1 MGSSEK
7 KRGPKYKIKKKR
19 KKREKTPQK
28 RKKVFPQRREKKSGN
43 PTRKKKSTPPPKKSK
58 KKHTKKLPKKMM
70 RFGRES
76 DTTDDLTFQDPFMTT
91 DIDAMSSSLFDRKGA
106 FAQDPFA
113 QDPFSTETDSSS
125 AIFERMVGGAADK
138 SKSKSK
144 SLTAA
149 LDRVEQLSRAHA
161 VTDGQRA
168 RIEVALHETRHK
180 KHGDLVAAVLAAH
193 PRGPSETVEA
203 GVREIMRTVA
213 KISSLSRYEAEQS
226 TEDTEDA
233 ADKDIC
239 ARIPTSERG
248 KYPWCKQQP
257 DEISTEVMELIRL
270 ITKGKAQE
278 VVDRALKQRGYSR
291 YEIRKAAKQ
300 YATTMKRVLQTH
312 RAFDSNVETTDAS
325 TVVEAVNELAQN
337 PDFVQ
342 HMIELM
348 AMHLP
353 PDYPWRAES
362 ITTVCKW
369 WIMQYLSMVRPQ
381 LVHAVISCPDKD
393 PYKCTLLG
401 LSLGG
406 SEPIAK
412 WHGSSS
418 VHVPTHGTDESQ
430 VAVMLSNAKWADVFK
445 KFEADKRALRGG
457 KRRGAFAKLDA
468 STKSKLNDAVKE
480 VDAVFKQEVLRA
492 IEALSIEVAT
502 VGKCIFDAWSGVKV
516 PGTSFGSAFGSSTYE
531 SDSQTKES
539 SSHDSSHDSS
549 ASSAYGSADELSSTY
564 YGTNTRDSYDSESDY
579 NSDSDSQ
586 SFGKDAGVRRLEINT
601 KAKDAVKEV
610 EKLLTAIGKATPPP
624 PTITSNNRDLQDLKN
639 AIDEIRV
646 ASEAVRPGGFT
657 IVLGDNFTTD
667 KTKTDAVEKALKK
680 LMVTSNGYKFKPSKQ
695 LENKIKDIESDV
707 YALHDTMTRSTMID
721 DATHLNAKLFT
732 RKGVSSS
739 ALHDVVSKYTSLFL
753 GSMDQGT
760 LASIGIGATGDVSD
774 ADLLARVI
782 KDADQKTMDKSE
794 YREKARECAGYVT
807 FRNKGAGAINA
818 RTLTLLLN
826 GVYSADEDDKSLLSE
841 ENLSSGIIRHGVSL
855 DGATISNGKN
865 KTSLKKLVRPKFAS
879 QMQQYHENMLAAKSA
894 ISTWTVRLLGFGT
907 TTKAGGGTGP
917 VAYSVPRASAEHTA
931 IAMNV
936 LTQIAIKIAPA
947 YAQSIQQFYET
958 AGALSVNLTSSLVT
972 TKSNTTP
979 EEESLFDQRSADDE
993 SDTETGDISF
1003 FDDGY

>member
-1 MGSSEK
+1 
-7 KRGPKYKIKKKR
+7 
-19 KKREKTPQK
+19 
-28 RKKVFPQRREKKSGN
+28 
-43 PTRKKKSTPPPKKSK
+43 
-58 KKHTKKLPKKMM
+58 MM
-70 RFGRES
+70 RFGLMDTS
-76 DTTDDLTFQDPFMTT
+76 DDTFQPYGTT
-91 DIDAMSSSLFDRKGA
+91 DIDDMSSSLFDRKGA
-106 FAQDPFA
+106 FAQDPF
-113 QDPFSTETDSSS
+113 STDTESSG
-125 AIFERMVGGAADK
+125 AIFERMVGGNSRESVAK
-138 SKSKSK
+138 SKNLSI
-144 SLTAA
+144 A

-193 PRGPSETVEA
+193 PRGPAETVEA

-233 ADKDIC
+233 SEKDIC

-300 YATTMKRVLQTH
+300 YTTTMKRVLQTH
-312 RAFDSNVETTDAS
+312 RAFDSNVETTDSS
-325 TVVEAVNELAQN
+325 TVIEAVNELAQN

-393 PYKCTLLG
+393 AYKCTLLG

-468 STKSKLNDAVKE
+468 STKTKLNEAAKE
-480 VDAVFKQEVLRA
+480 VDAAFK
-492 IEALSIEVAT
+492 EALKNAIDELAIDVPT
-502 VGKCIFDAWSGVKV
+502 VGFCVFDAWSGIHK
-516 PGTSFGSAFGSSTYE
+516 PGTTFGSSSSTSYGSSSSAYE
-531 SDSQTKES
+531 S
-539 SSHDSSHDSS
+539 
-549 ASSAYGSADELSSTY
+549 SSAYGTSADDLSSTY
-564 YGTNTRDSYDSESDY
+564 YGTTAEKSTQSSYDSESDY
-579 NSDSDSQ
+579 SSDSDSSS
-586 SFGKDAGVRRLEINT
+586 SFGKGASKSDIQKSAEEAMKTVDSLIAN
-601 KAKDAVKEV
+601 A
-610 EKLLTAIGKATPPP
+610 GKAPADAE
-624 PTITSNNRDLQDLKN
+624 SERVLKDLRTALD
-639 AIDEIRV
+639 AI
-646 ASEAVRPGGFT
+646 
-657 IVLGDNFTTD
+657 
-667 KTKTDAVEKALKK
+667 KTDANLGENTKKDKAKTDALKSELQK
-680 LMVTSNGYKFKPSKQ
+680 SRRIKFKPDKQ
-695 LENKIKDIESDV
+695 LVDKISGIIDAV
-707 YALHDTMTRSTMID
+707 YALGDIDTRNAVID
-721 DATHLNAKLFT
+721 DKTHLDFNLFT

-753 GSMDQGT
+753 EDT
-760 LASIGIGATGDVSD
+760 DVALLNILGIQKNGDVNTSTLKN
-774 ADLLARVI
+774 AI
-782 KDADQKTMDKSE
+782 KDATAKPLSKGE
-794 YREKARECAGYVT
+794 YREKARECAGFVA
-807 FRNKGAGAINA
+807 FRGKGVGAITT
-818 RTLTLLLN
+818 RTLTVLLN
-826 GVYSADEDDKSLLSE
+826 GVFSDDDSTSSLITADRLKSGVVRSGVTLD
-841 ENLSSGIIRHGVSL
+841 SS
-855 DGATISNGKN
+855 ISNGKN
-865 KTSLKKLVRPKFAS
+865 KTTLKKLIKPKFAS

-894 ISTWTVRLLGFGT
+894 ISTFTVRLLGVEDDKGT
-907 TTKAGGGTGP
+907 MKP
-917 VAYSVPRASAEHTA
+917 VTYSVTKSSAEHTA

-936 LTQIAIKIAPA
+936 LTQIAIKVAPT
-947 YAQSIQQFYET
+947 YAQSVQQFYET
-958 AGALSVNLTSSLVT
+958 ANALSVNLTSSLVT
-972 TKSNTTP
+972 TKSNSTP
-979 EEESLFDQRSADDE
+979 EEESLFDQRSADEE

>member
-1 MGSSEK
+1 
-7 KRGPKYKIKKKR
+7 
-19 KKREKTPQK
+19 
-28 RKKVFPQRREKKSGN
+28 
-43 PTRKKKSTPPPKKSK
+43 
-58 KKHTKKLPKKMM
+58 MM
-70 RFGRES
+70 RFGLMDTS
-76 DTTDDLTFQDPFMTT
+76 DDTFQPYGTT
-91 DIDAMSSSLFDRKGA
+91 DIDDMSSSLFDRKGA
-106 FAQDPFA
+106 FAQDPF
-113 QDPFSTETDSSS
+113 STDTESSG
-125 AIFERMVGGAADK
+125 AIFERMVGGNSRESVAK
-138 SKSKSK
+138 SKNLSI
-144 SLTAA
+144 A

-193 PRGPSETVEA
+193 PRGPAETVEA

-233 ADKDIC
+233 SEKDIC

-300 YATTMKRVLQTH
+300 YTTTMKRVLQTH
-312 RAFDSNVETTDAS
+312 RAFDSNVETTDSS
-325 TVVEAVNELAQN
+325 TVIEAVNELAQN

-393 PYKCTLLG
+393 AYKCTLLG

-468 STKSKLNDAVKE
+468 STKTKLNEAAKE
-480 VDAVFKQEVLRA
+480 VDAAFKDALKNA
-492 IEALSIEVAT
+492 IEELGIDVQN
-502 VGKCIFDAWSGVKV
+502 VGTCVFDAWSGVQV
-516 PGTSFGSAFGSSTYE
+516 PSGTTFGSSTSTSYG
-531 SDSQTKES
+531 SSSSAYES
-539 SSHDSSHDSS
+539 SS
-549 ASSAYGSADELSSTY
+549 ADDLSSTY
-564 YGTNTRDSYDSESDY
+564 YGTTTEKSTHSSYDSG
-579 NSDSDSQ
+579 SDSESFGSDSS
-586 SFGKDAGVRRLEINT
+586 SFGKDADNRR
-601 KAKDAVKEV
+601 
-610 EKLLTAIGKATPPP
+610 EKLLKSTEVAMKETEKLVTDAAARLRTLRGGSPEYKNMSDNTDNLNEIYVTLNTINGRSKLTYGGDKVGVNQKEDEALISTINKAL
-624 PTITSNNRDLQDLKN
+624 NKLKN
-639 AIDEIRV
+639 VGNNYKIK
-646 ASEAVRPGGFT
+646 P
-657 IVLGDNFTTD
+657 D
-667 KTKTDAVEKALKK
+667 K
-680 LMVTSNGYKFKPSKQ
+680 G
-695 LENKIKDIESDV
+695 LENKITAIISEVRGVRDTYTRDTTAESTK
-707 YALHDTMTRSTMID
+707 L
-721 DATHLNAKLFT
+721 DAGLFT

-739 ALHDVVSKYTSLFL
+739 ALYDVALKYNSLFL
-753 GSMDQGT
+753 EDTVSRIPGIDKDGT
-760 LASIGIGATGDVSD
+760 VNNTTDLKNAIQNASKNAKSLSKGDH
-774 ADLLARVI
+774 
-782 KDADQKTMDKSE
+782 
-794 YREKARECAGYVT
+794 REKARECAGFVA
-807 FRNKGAGAINA
+807 FRTKGVGAITT
-818 RTLTLLLN
+818 RTLTVLLN
-826 GVYSADEDDKSLLSE
+826 GVFSDDDSTSSLITAERLKSGVVRSGVTLD
-841 ENLSSGIIRHGVSL
+841 SS
-855 DGATISNGKN
+855 ISNGKN
-865 KTSLKKLVRPKFAS
+865 KTTLKKLIKPKFAS

-894 ISTWTVRLLGFGT
+894 ISTFTVRLLGVET
-907 TTKAGGGTGP
+907 SGP
-917 VAYSVPRASAEHTA
+917 VTYSVTKSSAEHTA

-936 LTQIAIKIAPA
+936 LTQIAIKVAPT
-947 YAQSIQQFYET
+947 YAQSVQQFYET
-958 AGALSVNLTSSLVT
+958 ANALSVNLTSSLVT
-972 TKSNTTP
+972 TKSNSTP
-979 EEESLFDQRSADDE
+979 EEESLFDQRSADEE

>member
-1 MGSSEK
+1 
-7 KRGPKYKIKKKR
+7 
-19 KKREKTPQK
+19 
-28 RKKVFPQRREKKSGN
+28 
-43 PTRKKKSTPPPKKSK
+43 
-58 KKHTKKLPKKMM
+58 MM
-70 RFGRES
+70 RFGLT
-76 DTTDDLTFQDPFMTT
+76 DTSEDTLPPFET
-91 DIDAMSSSLFDRKGA
+91 DIDDNMSSLFDRKGG
-106 FAQDPFA
+106 PFA

-125 AIFERMVGGAADK
+125 AIFERMVGSSGRAAAGK
-138 SKSKSK
+138 NKN
-144 SLTAA
+144 LTAA

-168 RIEVALHETRHK
+168 RIEVALHETKHK

-233 ADKDIC
+233 SEKDIC

-312 RAFDSNVETTDAS
+312 RAFDSNVETTDS
-325 TVVEAVNELAQN
+325 SSVIEAVNELAQN

-393 PYKCTLLG
+393 AYKCTLLG

-457 KRRGAFAKLDA
+457 KRRGVFAKLDA
-468 STKSKLNDAVKE
+468 STKAKLNEAVKE
-480 VDAVFKQEVLRA
+480 VEATFKAEVTRV
-492 IEALSIEVAT
+492 IEDLGITMDNNICV
-502 VGKCIFDAWSGVKV
+502 FDAWSGIQV
-516 PGTSFGSAFGSSTYE
+516 PSGTTFGSS
-531 SDSQTKES
+531 
-539 SSHDSSHDSS
+539 
-549 ASSAYGSADELSSTY
+549 SSAYGTSADDLSSTY
-564 YGTNTRDSYDSESDY
+564 YGTTTDKSTHSSYDSESDSESY
-579 NSDSDSQ
+579 SSDDSSS
-586 SFGKDAGVRRLEINT
+586 SFGKDKGDRMAELAT
-601 KAKDAVKEV
+601 KAKTAMDDVTKMRDAADNEYNALDAKVKSGSASTQEQARMSQIADNRSALNALIKKIEV
-610 EKLLTAIGKATPPP
+610 IKGVASSKKTGNNIEDDEKRNKELDKALAAATSTSKGLPEYRPKGQLVGK
-624 PTITSNNRDLQDLKN
+624 INGI
-639 AIDEIRV
+639 IDE
-646 ASEAVRPGGFT
+646 
-657 IVLGDNFTTD
+657 
-667 KTKTDAVEKALKK
+667 
-680 LMVTSNGYKFKPSKQ
+680 
-695 LENKIKDIESDV
+695 V
-707 YALHDTMTRSTMID
+707 YAIRDIDTRSTVID
-721 DATHLNAKLFT
+721 NESHLNAKLFT

-739 ALHDVVSKYTSLFL
+739 ALHDVVSKYKSLFL
-753 GSMDQGT
+753 NTEESILKSVGIDKNGT
-760 LASIGIGATGDVSD
+760 VTNSNVLKDIIKNAT
-774 ADLLARVI
+774 
-782 KDADQKTMDKSE
+782 QKTLSKADH
-794 YREKARECAGYVT
+794 REKARECAGYVM

-826 GVYSADEDDKSLLSE
+826 GVFSGDDDNSSSLITEHNLKSGVVRS
-841 ENLSSGIIRHGVSL
+841 GVSL
-855 DGATISNGKN
+855 DSAISNGKN
-865 KTSLKKLVRPKFAS
+865 KTTLKKLIRPKFAG
-879 QMQQYHENMLAAKSA
+879 QMQQYLENMLAAKSA
-894 ISTWTVRLLGFGT
+894 ISTFSVKLLGIEDR
-907 TTKAGGGTGP
+907 KP
-917 VAYSVPRASAEHTA
+917 VTYSVTKASAEHTA

-936 LTQIAIKIAPA
+936 LTQIAVKVAPA
-947 YAQSIQQFYET
+947 YAQSVQQFYET
-958 AGALSVNLTSSLVT
+958 AGALSVNLTSSLMT

>member
-1 MGSSEK
+1 
-7 KRGPKYKIKKKR
+7 
-19 KKREKTPQK
+19 
-28 RKKVFPQRREKKSGN
+28 
-43 PTRKKKSTPPPKKSK
+43 
-58 KKHTKKLPKKMM
+58 M
-70 RFGRES
+70 RFGLMDTS
-76 DTTDDLTFQDPFMTT
+76 DDTFQPYGTT
-91 DIDAMSSSLFDRKGA
+91 DIDDMSSSLFDRKGA
-106 FAQDPFA
+106 FAQDPF
-113 QDPFSTETDSSS
+113 STDTESSG
-125 AIFERMVGGAADK
+125 AIFERMVGGNSRESVAK
-138 SKSKSK
+138 SKNLSI
-144 SLTAA
+144 A

-193 PRGPSETVEA
+193 PRGPAETVEA

-233 ADKDIC
+233 SEKDIC

-300 YATTMKRVLQTH
+300 YTTTMKRVLQTH
-312 RAFDSNVETTDAS
+312 RAFDSNVETTDSS
-325 TVVEAVNELAQN
+325 TVIEAVNELAQN

-445 KFEADKRALRGG
+445 KFESDKRALRGG

-492 IEALSIEVAT
+492 IEDLGIEVPS
-502 VGKCIFDAWSGVKV
+502 VGICVFDAWSGVKV
-516 PGTSFGSAFGSSTYE
+516 PGTSFGSSSSSYGSSSY
-531 SDSQTKES
+531 
-539 SSHDSSHDSS
+539 DSSTRDT
-549 ASSAYGSADELSSTY
+549 SAYGSADELSSTY
-564 YGTNTRDSYDSESDY
+564 YGTVTNEKSTHSSYDSGSESDSY
-579 NSDSDSQ
+579 SSDSSSS
-586 SFGKDAGVRRLEINT
+586 SFGKDADDRRAKLEKSTASVIS
-601 KAKDAVKEV
+601 EI
-610 EKLLTAIGKATPPP
+610 EKIHTEATAELTAA
-624 PTITSNNRDLQDLKN
+624 
-639 AIDEIRV
+639 
-646 ASEAVRPGGFT
+646 ASGSLER
-657 IVLGDNFTTD
+657 
-667 KTKTDAVEKALKK
+667 KK
-680 LMVTSNGYKFKPSKQ
+680 LE
-695 LENKIKDIESDV
+695 EN
-707 YALHDTMTRSTMID
+707 
-721 DATHLNAKLFT
+721 ATHLVELWTPLNTIKGRSDPTFRGDKIGENAKEDEALISKIDKALNKLKYSGKDYKYRPDKGLEKKITDIISDVRGVRDTYTRDKTTESTKLDASLFT

-739 ALHDVVSKYTSLFL
+739 ALYDVSLKYKSLFL
-753 GSMDQGT
+753 EDT
-760 LASIGIGATGDVSD
+760 APSIPGIDPDGNVRSST
-774 ADLLARVI
+774 DL
-782 KDADQKTMDKSE
+782 KDAIQTANKAAKTLSKADH
-794 YREKARECAGYVT
+794 REKARECAGFVT

-826 GVYSADEDDKSLLSE
+826 GVYSADDDSTSSLITTDRLKSGVIR
-841 ENLSSGIIRHGVSL
+841 SGVTL
-855 DGATISNGKN
+855 DSAISNGKN
-865 KTSLKKLVRPKFAS
+865 KTTLKKLIKPKFAS

-894 ISTWTVRLLGFGT
+894 ISTFTVRLLGVESS
-907 TTKAGGGTGP
+907 KP
-917 VAYSVPRASAEHTA
+917 VAYSVTKSSAEHTA

-936 LTQIAIKIAPA
+936 LTQIAIKVAPA

-972 TKSNTTP
+972 TKSNSTP
-979 EEESLFDQRSADDE
+979 EEESLFDQRSADEE

>member
-1 MGSSEK
+1 
-7 KRGPKYKIKKKR
+7 
-19 KKREKTPQK
+19 
-28 RKKVFPQRREKKSGN
+28 
-43 PTRKKKSTPPPKKSK
+43 
-58 KKHTKKLPKKMM
+58 MM
-70 RFGRES
+70 RFGLMDTS
-76 DTTDDLTFQDPFMTT
+76 DDTFQPYGTT
-91 DIDAMSSSLFDRKGA
+91 DIDDMSSSLFDRKGA
-106 FAQDPFA
+106 FAQDPF
-113 QDPFSTETDSSS
+113 STDTESSG
-125 AIFERMVGGAADK
+125 AIFERMVGGNSRESVAK
-138 SKSKSK
+138 SKNLSI
-144 SLTAA
+144 A

-193 PRGPSETVEA
+193 PRGPAETVEA

-233 ADKDIC
+233 SEKDIC

-300 YATTMKRVLQTH
+300 YTTTMKRVLQTH
-312 RAFDSNVETTDAS
+312 RAFDSNVETTDSS
-325 TVVEAVNELAQN
+325 TVIEAVNELAQN

-468 STKSKLNDAVKE
+468 STKTKLNEAAKE
-480 VDAVFKQEVLRA
+480 VDAAFKDALKNA
-492 IEALSIEVAT
+492 IEELGIDVQN
-502 VGKCIFDAWSGVKV
+502 VGTCVFDAWSGVQV
-516 PGTSFGSAFGSSTYE
+516 PSGTTFGSSTSTSYG
-531 SDSQTKES
+531 SSSSAYES
-539 SSHDSSHDSS
+539 SSLH
-549 ASSAYGSADELSSTY
+549 GTSADDLSSTY
-564 YGTNTRDSYDSESDY
+564 YGTTTRDSYESVSDY
-579 NSDSDSQ
+579 DSYSSDSDSSSS
-586 SFGKDAGVRRLEINT
+586 SFGKDADKRRSDIHESAK
-601 KAKDAVKEV
+601 KAMIDV
-610 EKLLTAIGKATPPP
+610 EKLIAELNTKIGSLSAPAS
-624 PTITSNNRDLQDLKN
+624 PTSASRKMVESSSLLQDLLV
-639 AIDEIRV
+639 AIRAIRD
-646 ASEAVRPGGFT
+646 GGAK
-657 IVLGDNFTTD
+657 LGESFRAD
-667 KTKTDAVEKALKK
+667 KKKTDAVESALKN
-680 LMVTSNGYKFKPSKQ
+680 LTSRSKNYEFKPDKA
-695 LENKIKDIESDV
+695 LENKINHIIGEV
-707 YALHDTMTRSTMID
+707 YALHDTEIRSTMID
-721 DATHLNAKLFT
+721 NDKTHLDFSLFT

-753 GSMDQGT
+753 EDTDVALLSILGIQKNGAVNTST
-760 LASIGIGATGDVSD
+760 LKNA
-774 ADLLARVI
+774 I
-782 KDADQKTMDKSE
+782 KDATAKPLSKGDH
-794 YREKARECAGYVT
+794 RERARECAGFVA
-807 FRNKGAGAINA
+807 FRGKGVGAITT
-818 RTLTLLLN
+818 RTLTVLLN
-826 GVYSADEDDKSLLSE
+826 GVFSDDDSTSSLITAERLKSGVVRSGVTLD
-841 ENLSSGIIRHGVSL
+841 SS
-855 DGATISNGKN
+855 ISNGKN
-865 KTSLKKLVRPKFAS
+865 KTTLKKLIKPKFAS

-894 ISTWTVRLLGFGT
+894 ISTFTVKLLGVESS
-907 TTKAGGGTGP
+907 GP
-917 VAYSVPRASAEHTA
+917 VTYSVTKSSAEHTA

-936 LTQIAIKIAPA
+936 LTQIAIKVAPT
-947 YAQSIQQFYET
+947 YAQSVQQFYET
-958 AGALSVNLTSSLVT
+958 ANALSVNLTSSLVT
-972 TKSNTTP
+972 TKSNSTP
-979 EEESLFDQRSADDE
+979 EEESLFDQRSADEE

>member
-1 MGSSEK
+1 
-7 KRGPKYKIKKKR
+7 
-19 KKREKTPQK
+19 
-28 RKKVFPQRREKKSGN
+28 
-43 PTRKKKSTPPPKKSK
+43 
-58 KKHTKKLPKKMM
+58 MM
-70 RFGRES
+70 RFGLMDTS
-76 DTTDDLTFQDPFMTT
+76 DDTFQPYGTT
-91 DIDAMSSSLFDRKGA
+91 DIDDMSSSLFDRKGA
-106 FAQDPFA
+106 FAQDPF
-113 QDPFSTETDSSS
+113 STDTESSG
-125 AIFERMVGGAADK
+125 AIFERMVGGNSRESVAK
-138 SKSKSK
+138 SKNLSI
-144 SLTAA
+144 A

-193 PRGPSETVEA
+193 PRGPAETVEA

-233 ADKDIC
+233 SEKDIC

-300 YATTMKRVLQTH
+300 YTTTMKRVLQTH
-312 RAFDSNVETTDAS
+312 RAFDSNVETTDSS
-325 TVVEAVNELAQN
+325 TVIEAVNELAQN

-393 PYKCTLLG
+393 AYKCTLLG

-468 STKSKLNDAVKE
+468 STKTKLNEAAKE
-480 VDAVFKQEVLRA
+480 VDAAFKEALKNA
-492 IEALSIEVAT
+492 IEELGIDVPT
-502 VGKCIFDAWSGVKV
+502 VGMCVFDAWSGIHK
-516 PGTSFGSAFGSSTYE
+516 PGTTFGSSTSTSYG
-531 SDSQTKES
+531 SSSSAYES
-539 SSHDSSHDSS
+539 SS
-549 ASSAYGSADELSSTY
+549 ADDLSSTY
-564 YGTNTRDSYDSESDY
+564 YGTTTRDSYESGSDY
-579 NSDSDSQ
+579 DSYSSDSDNSS
-586 SFGKDAGVRRLEINT
+586 SFGKGADKSDIKKSAEDAMKTVDSLIT
-601 KAKDAVKEV
+601 SA
-610 EKLLTAIGKATPPP
+610 GKVTPPD
-624 PTITSNNRDLQDLKN
+624 TQSEVALQSLKTALKGIKDHKQLGEN
-639 AIDEIRV
+639 A
-646 ASEAVRPGGFT
+646 T
-657 IVLGDNFTTD
+657 KD
-667 KTKTDAVEKALKK
+667 KEKTDALDSELKK
-680 LMVTSNGYKFKPSKQ
+680 SRRIKFKPDKP
-695 LENKIKDIESDV
+695 LVDKINGIISAV
-707 YALHDTMTRSTMID
+707 YALRDIDTRNAVID
-721 DATHLNAKLFT
+721 AKTHLDFSLFT

-753 GSMDQGT
+753 RDTDATNLTLMSLDSNGT
-760 LASIGIGATGDVSD
+760 VTDVDNFSGNIQTASKNAKPLSKG
-774 ADLLARVI
+774 
-782 KDADQKTMDKSE
+782 E
-794 YREKARECAGYVT
+794 HREKARECAGFVA
-807 FRNKGAGAINA
+807 FRTKGVGAITT
-818 RTLTLLLN
+818 RTLTVLLN
-826 GVYSADEDDKSLLSE
+826 GVYSADDDSTSSLITAERLKSGVVRSGVTLD
-841 ENLSSGIIRHGVSL
+841 SS
-855 DGATISNGKN
+855 ISNGKN
-865 KTSLKKLVRPKFAS
+865 KTTLKKLIKPKFAS

-894 ISTWTVRLLGFGT
+894 ISTFTVRLLGVEDDV
-907 TTKAGGGTGP
+907 KKGP
-917 VAYSVPRASAEHTA
+917 QAVTYSVTKSSAEHTA

-936 LTQIAIKIAPA
+936 LTQIAIKVAPT
-947 YAQSIQQFYET
+947 YAQSVQQFYET
-958 AGALSVNLTSSLVT
+958 ANALSVNLTSSLVT
-972 TKSNTTP
+972 TKSNSTP
-979 EEESLFDQRSADDE
+979 EEESLFDQRSADEE

>member
-1 MGSSEK
+1 ME
-7 KRGPKYKIKKKR
+7 KKKR
-19 KKREKTPQK
+19 KPTKGKEKKEEEPFAQKKTKEKTP
-28 RKKVFPQRREKKSGN
+28 EK
-43 PTRKKKSTPPPKKSK
+43 TKKKN
-58 KKHTKKLPKKMM
+58 KKMM
-70 RFGRES
+70 RFGLT
-76 DTTDDLTFQDPFMTT
+76 DTSEDTLPPFET
-91 DIDAMSSSLFDRKGA
+91 DIDNMSSSLFDRKGG
-106 FAQDPFA
+106 PFA

-125 AIFERMVGGAADK
+125 AIFERMVGSSGRADAGK
-138 SKSKSK
+138 NKN
-144 SLTAA
+144 LTAA

-168 RIEVALHETRHK
+168 RIEVALHETKHK

-233 ADKDIC
+233 SEKDIC

-312 RAFDSNVETTDAS
+312 RAFDSNVETTDS
-325 TVVEAVNELAQN
+325 SSVIEAVNELAQN

-393 PYKCTLLG
+393 AYKCTLLG

-457 KRRGAFAKLDA
+457 KRRGVFAKLDA
-468 STKSKLNDAVKE
+468 STKAKLNEAVKE
-480 VDAVFKQEVLRA
+480 VEATFKAEVTRA
-492 IEALSIEVAT
+492 IEDLGITMDNNNICV
-502 VGKCIFDAWSGVKV
+502 FDAWSGIIV
-516 PGTSFGSAFGSSTYE
+516 PSGTTFGTSTSAY
-531 SDSQTKES
+531 ES
-539 SSHDSSHDSS
+539 SSSAYESSS
-549 ASSAYGSADELSSTY
+549 AHGTSADDLSSTY
-564 YGTNTRDSYDSESDY
+564 YGTATEKSAHSSYD
-579 NSDSDSQ
+579 SDSDSYSSDDSSS
-586 SFGKDAGVRRLEINT
+586 SFGKDADKRRSEINEKSK
-601 KAKDAVKEV
+601 KAIQELADIQRK
-610 EKLLTAIGKATPPP
+610 
-624 PTITSNNRDLQDLKN
+624 ITSARTTATTIKLDENQTI
-639 AIDEIRV
+639 IDKLVRNVESIEKASTAKV
-646 ASEAVRPGGFT
+646 ALFVMQ
-657 IVLGDNFTTD
+657 LGKSVEED
-667 KTKTDAVEKALKK
+667 KKRTDAVESELHKLTNKSKKYEFQPDSAL
-680 LMVTSNGYKFKPSKQ
+680 VA
-695 LENKIKDIESDV
+695 KINHIIREV
-707 YALHDTMTRSTMID
+707 YALHDTETRSTMID
-721 DATHLNAKLFT
+721 NDKTHIDFSLFT

-753 GSMDQGT
+753 ETDKDLLDILGLSKK
-760 LASIGIGATGDVSD
+760 GDVNITALLKD
-774 ADLLARVI
+774 AI
-782 KDADQKTMDKSE
+782 KDATQKTLSKADH
-794 YREKARECAGYVT
+794 REKARECAGFVM
-807 FRNKGAGAINA
+807 FRNKGSGAINA

-826 GVYSADEDDKSLLSE
+826 GVFSGDEDSSSSLITAERLKSGVVRS
-841 ENLSSGIIRHGVSL
+841 GVSL
-855 DGATISNGKN
+855 DSAISNGKN
-865 KTSLKKLVRPKFAS
+865 KTTLKKLIKPKFAS

-894 ISTWTVRLLGFGT
+894 ISTFTVRLLGVESAKSVT
-907 TTKAGGGTGP
+907 
-917 VAYSVPRASAEHTA
+917 YSVTKASAEHTA

-936 LTQIAIKIAPA
+936 LTQIAVKVAPA
-947 YAQSIQQFYET
+947 YAQSVQQFYET
-958 AGALSVNLTSSLVT
+958 AGALSVNLTSSLMT

>member
-1 MGSSEK
+1 
-7 KRGPKYKIKKKR
+7 
-19 KKREKTPQK
+19 
-28 RKKVFPQRREKKSGN
+28 
-43 PTRKKKSTPPPKKSK
+43 
-58 KKHTKKLPKKMM
+58 M
-70 RFGRES
+70 RFGLMDTS
-76 DTTDDLTFQDPFMTT
+76 DDTFQPYGTT
-91 DIDAMSSSLFDRKGA
+91 DIDDMSSSLFDRKGA
-106 FAQDPFA
+106 FA

-125 AIFERMVGGAADK
+125 AIFERMVGSNSRESVAK
-138 SKSKSK
+138 NKN
-144 SLTAA
+144 LTTA

-233 ADKDIC
+233 SDKDIC

-300 YATTMKRVLQTH
+300 YTTTMKRVLQTH
-312 RAFDSNVETTDAS
+312 RAFDSNVETTDSS
-325 TVVEAVNELAQN
+325 TVIEAVNELAQN

-445 KFEADKRALRGG
+445 KFESDKRALRGG

-492 IEALSIEVAT
+492 IEALSIEVPN

-516 PGTSFGSAFGSSTYE
+516 PRTSFGSSTYE
-531 SDSQTKES
+531 SDSNTS
-539 SSHDSSHDSS
+539 GSSHDSS
-549 ASSAYGSADELSSTY
+549 ASSHESADELSSTY

-579 NSDSDSQ
+579 YSSDSDSSQ
-586 SFGKDAGVRRLEINT
+586 SFGKDADARRSEINKSADKAVAEIDKLITEAEKAGAKT
-601 KAKDAVKEV
+601 KENVND
-610 EKLLTAIGKATPPP
+610 LRTLRTAILVIQGASAATGTATPLLG
-624 PTITSNNRDLQDLKN
+624 TS
-639 AIDEIRV
+639 V
-646 ASEAVRPGGFT
+646 SM
-657 IVLGDNFTTD
+657 D
-667 KTKTDAVEKALKK
+667 KTRTDAVDKALTK
-680 LMVTSNGYKFKPSKQ
+680 LISPSRSYEFKPSKQ
-695 LENKIKDIESDV
+695 LENKINDIVSAV
-707 YALHDTMTRSTMID
+707 YALHETELRSTMID
-721 DATHLNAKLFT
+721 KATHLNAKLFT

-753 GSMDQGT
+753 GSMDPGI
-760 LASIGIGATGDVSD
+760 LASFGIGTTGDVSD
-774 ADLLARVI
+774 ADLLATVI
-782 KDADQKTMDKSE
+782 KDAESKTMDKSE

-807 FRNKGAGAINA
+807 FRNKGAGAIVA
-818 RTLTLLLN
+818 RTLSVLLN
-826 GVYSADEDDKSLLSE
+826 GVYSHEEDDKSLISE
-841 ENLSSGIIRHGVSL
+841 ENISNGIIRHGVSL
-855 DGATISNGKN
+855 DAAISNGKN
-865 KTSLKKLVRPKFAS
+865 KTSLKKLVKPKFAS
-879 QMQQYHENMLAAKSA
+879 QIQQYHENMLAAKSA
-894 ISTWTVRLLGFGT
+894 ISTWTVKLFGLGTDKKGT
-907 TTKAGGGTGP
+907 TGP
-917 VAYSVPRASAEHTA
+917 VTYTVPRASTEHTA

-936 LTQIAIKIAPA
+936 LTQIAMEIAPA

>member
-1 MGSSEK
+1 
-7 KRGPKYKIKKKR
+7 
-19 KKREKTPQK
+19 
-28 RKKVFPQRREKKSGN
+28 
-43 PTRKKKSTPPPKKSK
+43 
-58 KKHTKKLPKKMM
+58 MM
-70 RFGRES
+70 RFGLMDTS
-76 DTTDDLTFQDPFMTT
+76 DDTFQPYGTT
-91 DIDAMSSSLFDRKGA
+91 DIDDMSSSLFDRKGA
-106 FAQDPFA
+106 FAQDPF
-113 QDPFSTETDSSS
+113 STDTESSG
-125 AIFERMVGGAADK
+125 AIFERMVGGNSRESVAK
-138 SKSKSK
+138 SKNLSI
-144 SLTAA
+144 A

-193 PRGPSETVEA
+193 PRGPAETVEA

-233 ADKDIC
+233 SEKDIC

-300 YATTMKRVLQTH
+300 YTTTMKRVLQTH
-312 RAFDSNVETTDAS
+312 RAFDSNVETTDSS
-325 TVVEAVNELAQN
+325 TVIEAVNELAQN

-393 PYKCTLLG
+393 AYKCTLLG

-468 STKSKLNDAVKE
+468 STKTKLNEAAKE
-480 VDAVFKQEVLRA
+480 VDAAFK
-492 IEALSIEVAT
+492 EALKNAIDELGIEVQN
-502 VGKCIFDAWSGVKV
+502 VGTCVFDAWSGIHK
-516 PGTSFGSAFGSSTYE
+516 PGTTFGSSTSTSYGSSSSAYE
-531 SDSQTKES
+531 S
-539 SSHDSSHDSS
+539 
-549 ASSAYGSADELSSTY
+549 SSAYGTSADDLSSTY
-564 YGTNTRDSYDSESDY
+564 YGTTTDKSTPSSYDSGSDY
-579 NSDSDSQ
+579 GSDSDNSSSS
-586 SFGKDAGVRRLEINT
+586 SFGKGASKSEIQKSADEAMRT
-601 KAKDAVKEV
+601 VDS
-610 EKLLTAIGKATPPP
+610 L
-624 PTITSNNRDLQDLKN
+624 ITSANNAVPVDFGSRTALQDLNQALLGIKN
-639 AIDEIRV
+639 H
-646 ASEAVRPGGFT
+646 PK
-657 IVLGDNFTTD
+657 LGENAKTD
-667 KTKTDAVEKALKK
+667 KDKTDKLKSALQKSRRIT
-680 LMVTSNGYKFKPSKQ
+680 LKPDKQ
-695 LENKIKDIESDV
+695 LVDKISGIIDAV
-707 YALHDTMTRSTMID
+707 YALRDIDTRNAVID
-721 DATHLNAKLFT
+721 DKTHLDFNLFT

-739 ALHDVVSKYTSLFL
+739 ALHDVVSKYTSRFL
-753 GSMDQGT
+753 EDTDAAHLTSMSLDTNGTVGSIDNFSQT
-760 LASIGIGATGDVSD
+760 IQTASKNTKPLSKG
-774 ADLLARVI
+774 
-782 KDADQKTMDKSE
+782 E
-794 YREKARECAGYVT
+794 HREKARECAGFVA
-807 FRNKGAGAINA
+807 FRGKGVGAITT
-818 RTLTLLLN
+818 RTLTVLLN
-826 GVYSADEDDKSLLSE
+826 GVYSADEDSTSSLITAERLKSGVVRSGVTLD
-841 ENLSSGIIRHGVSL
+841 SS
-855 DGATISNGKN
+855 ISNGKN
-865 KTSLKKLVRPKFAS
+865 KTTLKKLIKPKFAS

-894 ISTWTVRLLGFGT
+894 ISTFTVRLFGFDGS
-907 TTKAGGGTGP
+907 KP
-917 VAYSVPRASAEHTA
+917 VTYSVTKSSAEHTA

-936 LTQIAIKIAPA
+936 LTQIAIKVAPT
-947 YAQSIQQFYET
+947 YAQSVQQFYET
-958 AGALSVNLTSSLVT
+958 ANALSVNLTSSLVT
-972 TKSNTTP
+972 TKSNSTP
-979 EEESLFDQRSADDE
+979 EEESLFDQRSADEE

>member
-1 MGSSEK
+1 
-7 KRGPKYKIKKKR
+7 
-19 KKREKTPQK
+19 
-28 RKKVFPQRREKKSGN
+28 
-43 PTRKKKSTPPPKKSK
+43 
-58 KKHTKKLPKKMM
+58 M
-70 RFGRES
+70 RFGLMDTS
-76 DTTDDLTFQDPFMTT
+76 DDTFQPYGTT
-91 DIDAMSSSLFDRKGA
+91 DIDDMSSSLFDRKGA
-106 FAQDPFA
+106 FAQDPF
-113 QDPFSTETDSSS
+113 STDTESSG
-125 AIFERMVGGAADK
+125 AIFERMVGGNSRESVAK
-138 SKSKSK
+138 SKNLSI
-144 SLTAA
+144 A

-193 PRGPSETVEA
+193 PRGPAETVEA

-233 ADKDIC
+233 SEKDIC

-300 YATTMKRVLQTH
+300 YTTTMKRVLQTH
-312 RAFDSNVETTDAS
+312 RAFDSNVETTDSS
-325 TVVEAVNELAQN
+325 TVIEAVNELAQN

-393 PYKCTLLG
+393 AYKCTLLG

-468 STKSKLNDAVKE
+468 ATKTKLNEAAKE
-480 VDAVFKQEVLRA
+480 VDAAFKEALKNA
-492 IEALSIEVAT
+492 IEELGIDVQN
-502 VGKCIFDAWSGVKV
+502 VGMCVFDAWSGIHK
-516 PGTSFGSAFGSSTYE
+516 PGTTFGSSTSTSYGSSSSAYE
-531 SDSQTKES
+531 S
-539 SSHDSSHDSS
+539 
-549 ASSAYGSADELSSTY
+549 SSAYGTSADDLSSTY
-564 YGTNTRDSYDSESDY
+564 YGTTTEKSTHSSYDSGSDY
-579 NSDSDSQ
+579 DSYSSDSDNSSS
-586 SFGKDAGVRRLEINT
+586 SFGKGADKRRSDIHESAK
-601 KAKDAVKEV
+601 KAVIDV
-610 EKLLTAIGKATPPP
+610 EKLIAELNTKLGSPSAPAP
-624 PTITSNNRDLQDLKN
+624 PTLASKKMGENLSLLQELLVAIRAIRDGPKLG
-639 AIDEIRV
+639 E
-646 ASEAVRPGGFT
+646 SFT
-657 IVLGDNFTTD
+657 RD
-667 KTKTDAVEKALKK
+667 KKRTDAVESALKN
-680 LMVTSNGYKFKPSKQ
+680 LTSRSKNYEFKPDKA
-695 LENKIKDIESDV
+695 LENKINGIVGEV
-707 YALHDTMTRSTMID
+707 YALRDTETRSTMID
-721 DATHLNAKLFT
+721 NDKTHLDFSLFT

-753 GSMDQGT
+753 EDTDDAVLTSM
-760 LASIGIGATGDVSD
+760 GIDTKGAVTSTINLKN
-774 ADLLARVI
+774 AI
-782 KDADQKTMDKSE
+782 KDAAAKPLSKGE
-794 YREKARECAGYVT
+794 HREKARECAGFVA
-807 FRNKGAGAINA
+807 FRTKGVGAITT
-818 RTLTLLLN
+818 RTLTVLLN
-826 GVYSADEDDKSLLSE
+826 GVYSADEDSTSSLITAERLKSGVVRSGVTLD
-841 ENLSSGIIRHGVSL
+841 SS
-855 DGATISNGKN
+855 ISNGKN
-865 KTSLKKLVRPKFAS
+865 KTTLKKLIKPKFAS

-894 ISTWTVRLLGFGT
+894 ISTFTVRLLGVDGS
-907 TTKAGGGTGP
+907 KP
-917 VAYSVPRASAEHTA
+917 VTYSVTKSSAEHTA

-936 LTQIAIKIAPA
+936 LTQIAIKVAPT
-947 YAQSIQQFYET
+947 YAQSVQQFYET
-958 AGALSVNLTSSLVT
+958 ANALSVNLTSSLVT
-972 TKSNTTP
+972 TKSNSTP
-979 EEESLFDQRSADDE
+979 EEESLFDQRSADEE

>member
-1 MGSSEK
+1 MD
-7 KRGPKYKIKKKR
+7 
-19 KKREKTPQK
+19 T
-28 RKKVFPQRREKKSGN
+28 
-43 PTRKKKSTPPPKKSK
+43 
-58 KKHTKKLPKKMM
+58 
-70 RFGRES
+70 S
-76 DTTDDLTFQDPFMTT
+76 DDTFQPYGTT
-91 DIDAMSSSLFDRKGA
+91 DIDDMSSSLFDRKGA
-106 FAQDPFA
+106 FAQDPF
-113 QDPFSTETDSSS
+113 STDTESSG
-125 AIFERMVGGAADK
+125 AIFERMVGGNSRESVAK
-138 SKSKSK
+138 SKNLSI
-144 SLTAA
+144 A

-193 PRGPSETVEA
+193 PRGPAETVEA

-233 ADKDIC
+233 SEKDIC

-300 YATTMKRVLQTH
+300 YTTTMKRVLQTH
-312 RAFDSNVETTDAS
+312 RAFDSNVETTDSS
-325 TVVEAVNELAQN
+325 TVIEAVNELAQN

-393 PYKCTLLG
+393 AYKCTLLG

-468 STKSKLNDAVKE
+468 STKTKLNEAAKE
-480 VDAVFKQEVLRA
+480 VDAAFK
-492 IEALSIEVAT
+492 EALKNAIDDLGIDVPT
-502 VGKCIFDAWSGVKV
+502 VGFCVFDAWSGIQV
-516 PGTSFGSAFGSSTYE
+516 PSGTTFGSSTSTSYGSSSSAYE
-531 SDSQTKES
+531 S
-539 SSHDSSHDSS
+539 
-549 ASSAYGSADELSSTY
+549 SSAYGTSADDLSSTY
-564 YGTNTRDSYDSESDY
+564 YGTTTRDSYESGSDSESY
-579 NSDSDSQ
+579 SSDSSS
-586 SFGKDAGVRRLEINT
+586 SFGKDADKRRSEINESAT
-601 KAKDAVKEV
+601 RAAKD
-610 EKLLTAIGKATPPP
+610 LQG
-624 PTITSNNRDLQDLKN
+624 LQDDATAKANKLPAGSKERSTGEQN
-639 AIDEIRV
+639 ANALYYLRLYVEHIRD
-646 ASEAVRPGGFT
+646 AAVSSPVPAER
-657 IVLGDNFTTD
+657 LGRSFEDD
-667 KTKTDAVEKALKK
+667 KKKTDAVESALKK
-680 LMVTSNGYKFKPSKQ
+680 FTSKSTSHTVKPDSA
-695 LENKIKDIESDV
+695 LVAKINHIIREV
-707 YALHDTMTRSTMID
+707 YALHDTEIRSTTIHND
-721 DATHLNAKLFT
+721 KTHLDFNLFT

-753 GSMDQGT
+753 EDTNDFVLTSM
-760 LASIGIGATGDVSD
+760 GINKKGDVVSLI
-774 ADLLARVI
+774 DLKTAI
-782 KDADQKTMDKSE
+782 KDAAAKPLSKGDH
-794 YREKARECAGYVT
+794 REKARECAGFVA
-807 FRNKGAGAINA
+807 FRTKGVGAITT
-818 RTLTLLLN
+818 RTLTVLLN
-826 GVYSADEDDKSLLSE
+826 GVYSADEDSTSSLITAERLKSGVVRSGVTLD
-841 ENLSSGIIRHGVSL
+841 SS
-855 DGATISNGKN
+855 ISNGKN
-865 KTSLKKLVRPKFAS
+865 KTTLKKLIKPKFAS

-894 ISTWTVRLLGFGT
+894 ISTFTVRLLGVEEDKGAM
-907 TTKAGGGTGP
+907 KP
-917 VAYSVPRASAEHTA
+917 VTYSVTKSSAEHTA

-936 LTQIAIKIAPA
+936 LTQIAIKVAPT
-947 YAQSIQQFYET
+947 YAQSVQQFYET
-958 AGALSVNLTSSLVT
+958 ANALSVNLTSSLVT
-972 TKSNTTP
+972 TKSNSTP
-979 EEESLFDQRSADDE
+979 EEESLFDQRSADEE

>member
-1 MGSSEK
+1 MD
-7 KRGPKYKIKKKR
+7 
-19 KKREKTPQK
+19 T
-28 RKKVFPQRREKKSGN
+28 
-43 PTRKKKSTPPPKKSK
+43 
-58 KKHTKKLPKKMM
+58 
-70 RFGRES
+70 S
-76 DTTDDLTFQDPFMTT
+76 DDTFQPYGTT
-91 DIDAMSSSLFDRKGA
+91 DIDDMSSSLFDRKGA
-106 FAQDPFA
+106 FAQDPF
-113 QDPFSTETDSSS
+113 STDTESSG
-125 AIFERMVGGAADK
+125 AIFERMVGGNSRESVAK
-138 SKSKSK
+138 SKNLSI
-144 SLTAA
+144 A

-193 PRGPSETVEA
+193 PRGPAETVEA

-233 ADKDIC
+233 SEKDIC

-300 YATTMKRVLQTH
+300 YTTTMKRVLQTH
-312 RAFDSNVETTDAS
+312 RAFDSNVETTDSS
-325 TVVEAVNELAQN
+325 TVIEAVNELAQN

-468 STKSKLNDAVKE
+468 STKTKLNEAAKE
-480 VDAVFKQEVLRA
+480 VDAAFKEALKNA
-492 IEALSIEVAT
+492 IEELGIDVQN
-502 VGKCIFDAWSGVKV
+502 VGFCVFDAWSGIHK
-516 PGTSFGSAFGSSTYE
+516 PGTTFGSSTSTSYGSSTSSAYE
-531 SDSQTKES
+531 S
-539 SSHDSSHDSS
+539 
-549 ASSAYGSADELSSTY
+549 SSAYGTSADDLSSTY
-564 YGTNTRDSYDSESDY
+564 YGTTTDKSTHLSYDSESDY
-579 NSDSDSQ
+579 DSYSSDSSSS
-586 SFGKDAGVRRLEINT
+586 SFGKGASKSEIQKSAEEAMKTVDSLIASAGNASPVDTNSQTTLQGLRVALDAIKKETELGENAKKD
-601 KAKDAVKEV
+601 KAKTGALD
-610 EKLLTAIGKATPPP
+610 
-624 PTITSNNRDLQDLKN
+624 
-639 AIDEIRV
+639 
-646 ASEAVRPGGFT
+646 SE
-657 IVLGDNFTTD
+657 
-667 KTKTDAVEKALKK
+667 LKK
-680 LMVTSNGYKFKPSKQ
+680 SRRITFKPDKQ
-695 LENKIKDIESDV
+695 LVDKINGIIDAV
-707 YALHDTMTRSTMID
+707 YALRDIDTRNAVID
-721 DATHLNAKLFT
+721 DKTHLDFNLFT

-753 GSMDQGT
+753 RDTDAAHLTSMSLD
-760 LASIGIGATGDVSD
+760 ASGIVGDVDNFSK
-774 ADLLARVI
+774 AIEKASKNAKPLS
-782 KDADQKTMDKSE
+782 KGE
-794 YREKARECAGYVT
+794 YREKARECAGFVA
-807 FRNKGAGAINA
+807 FRGKGVGAITT
-818 RTLTLLLN
+818 RTLTVLLN
-826 GVYSADEDDKSLLSE
+826 GVFSDDDSTSSLITAERLKSGVVRSGVTLD
-841 ENLSSGIIRHGVSL
+841 SS
-855 DGATISNGKN
+855 ISNGKN
-865 KTSLKKLVRPKFAS
+865 KTTLKKLIKPKFAS

-894 ISTWTVRLLGFGT
+894 ISTFTVRLLGVESA
-907 TTKAGGGTGP
+907 KP
-917 VAYSVPRASAEHTA
+917 VTYSVTKSSAEHTA

-936 LTQIAIKIAPA
+936 LTQIAIKVAPT
-947 YAQSIQQFYET
+947 YAQSVQQFYET
-958 AGALSVNLTSSLVT
+958 ANALSVNLTSSLVT
-972 TKSNTTP
+972 TKSNSTP
-979 EEESLFDQRSADDE
+979 EEESLFDQRSADEE

>member
-1 MGSSEK
+1 
-7 KRGPKYKIKKKR
+7 
-19 KKREKTPQK
+19 
-28 RKKVFPQRREKKSGN
+28 
-43 PTRKKKSTPPPKKSK
+43 
-58 KKHTKKLPKKMM
+58 MM

-233 ADKDIC
+233 SEKDIC

-300 YATTMKRVLQTH
+300 YTTTMKRVLQTH

-393 PYKCTLLG
+393 AYKCTLLG

-445 KFEADKRALRGG
+445 KFESDKRALRGG

-492 IEALSIEVAT
+492 IEALSIEVAN
-502 VGKCIFDAWSGVKV
+502 VGKCIFDAWSGVTV

-531 SDSQTKES
+531 SDSKTS
-539 SSHDSSHDSS
+539 GSSHDSS
-549 ASSAYGSADELSSTY
+549 ASSASSHDSSAYGSADELSSTY

-579 NSDSDSQ
+579 SSDSDSQ
-586 SFGKDAGVRRLEINT
+586 SFGKDADVRRSDINKSADRAVAEI
-601 KAKDAVKEV
+601 D
-610 EKLLTAIGKATPPP
+610 KLLAEANKTTPR
-624 PTITSNNRDLQDLKN
+624 PTDNINDLDSLRN
-639 AIDEIRV
+639 AILVIQGSSA
-646 ASEAVRPGGFT
+646 ASVTGMIGT
-657 IVLGDNFTTD
+657 SVSLD
-667 KTKTDAVEKALKK
+667 KTKTDAVEKALTK
-680 LMVTSNGYKFKPSKQ
+680 LMSVSKGYKFKPTKA
-695 LENKIKDIESDV
+695 LADKIKDIVNDV
-707 YALHDTMTRSTMID
+707 YALHETEIRSTVID
-721 DATHLNAKLFT
+721 KATHLNAKVFT

-753 GSMDQGT
+753 ESTAPSVGGGGLID
-760 LASIGIGATGDVSD
+760 ASGNVTDTAMLGALIQS
-774 ADLLARVI
+774 AES
-782 KDADQKTMDKSE
+782 KTMDKSE

-818 RTLTLLLN
+818 RTLALLLN
-826 GVYSADEDDKSLLSE
+826 GVYSSDEDDKSLLSE

-894 ISTWTVRLLGFGT
+894 VSTWTVKLLGVGTDKKGT
-907 TTKAGGGTGP
+907 TGAVTYT
-917 VAYSVPRASAEHTA
+917 VPRASTEHTA

-979 EEESLFDQRSADDE
+979 EEESLFDQRSADEE